1 MHLHVVVQ
9 IVFALL
15 FVAKRYLRFVVH
27 LAWACLQPS
36 RNMVQA
42 RVPSEVLVDK
52 LLKVLNSFLEPYP
65 LALFDF
71 ITNV

>member
-15 FVAKRYLRFVVH
+15 FVAKGYLRFEVH
-27 LAWACLQPS
+27 FVWTCLQHS

-42 RVPSEVLVDK
+42 RVPGEVLVDK
-52 LLKVLNSFLEPYP
+52 LLEVLDSFLEPYP